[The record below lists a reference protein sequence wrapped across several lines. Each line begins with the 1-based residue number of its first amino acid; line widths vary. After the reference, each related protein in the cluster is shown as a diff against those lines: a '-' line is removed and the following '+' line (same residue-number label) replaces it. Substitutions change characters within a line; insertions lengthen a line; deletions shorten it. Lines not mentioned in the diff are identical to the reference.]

1 MMYRKWA
8 LIMALLTGIL
18 IMPLSAQENSPVTDC
33 TATLEIAQ
41 IQGAGDEANCF
52 GETVTLSG
60 NNIVTVIAR
69 QGFFIQ
75 TLPDFIDDDPYSSD
89 GIYIHTERF
98 PGRWVQ
104 VGDVVTLYG
113 RVDELFNTST
123 LRVPS
128 EGRITISESGATLPD
143 PVNLQEVDLSDY
155 GGASHPLERYEG
167 MRVAVTDAFV
177 TAATNQF
184 DEFDVALNDERA
196 FRETGIE
203 PDLTPQ
209 FAGLGLPEWDLNPEV
224 VEVDAQETGLT
235 VEQIPTGSRATVT
248 GALSYNFADYQ
259 IFPSEISVVEAD
271 PPIRPVRERVDGEF
285 TIATQNVENLFDFTD
300 DPNRED
306 YRENYAPQNQEEYE
320 LRLGKAAE
328 QILVVLGAP
337 DIIALQEVENA
348 RVLTDLALRIY
359 DADPTI
365 RYAGCII
372 EGFEGRGI
380 DVAYLVRTERVSLLN
395 CYRMPGA
402 DEVVLENSLGVLFT
416 RPPLVLEAE
425 FIVGREQAFSI
436 TLINVHNR
444 SLSDADTENV
454 QARRLRQAEA
464 VANYIQELQTNDP
477 EMHIAVL
484 GDFNAFQFSDGLVD
498 VMGIITGTTVS
509 EDALVGG
516 MDDLVEP
523 DFINQ
528 VMRVPEEDRYSYV
541 YNGSAQVL
549 DHILTNIAL
558 DAYISDAQFA
568 RGNSDSPEE
577 WFMDATRGAMKSSD
591 HDGLVLYIQPE

>member
-1 MMYRKWA
+1 MNYRSIVVFLA
-8 LIMALLTGIL
+8 MVCVLLPSL
-18 IMPLSAQENSPVTDC
+18 AQETTNLDC

-41 IQGAGDEANCF
+41 VQGAGDNANCF
-52 GETVTLSG
+52 GEEVTLTDH
-60 NNIVTVIAR
+60 NIVTVIAR

-75 TLPDFIDDDPYSSD
+75 TLPDFVDDDPYTSD
-89 GIYIHTERF
+89 GLYIHTERF

-104 VGDVVTLYG
+104 VGDVVSLYG

-123 LRVPS
+123 IRVPS
-128 EGRITISESGATLPD
+128 QGRITILESGATLPD
-143 PVNLQEVDLSDY
+143 PVNLQAVDLSDY

-177 TAATNQF
+177 TAPTNQF
-184 DEFDVALNDERA
+184 DEFDITLDDSRS
-196 FRETGIE
+196 FREAGIE
-203 PDLTPQ
+203 PDMTPQ
-209 FAGLGLPEWDLNPEV
+209 FADLGLPEWDLNPEV
-224 VEVDAQETGLT
+224 VEVDAQETGLP

-248 GALSYNFADYQ
+248 GALSYNYADYQ

-271 PPIRPVRERVDGEF
+271 PPIRPVRAREEGEF

-300 DPNRED
+300 DPHRED
-306 YRENYAPQNQEEYE
+306 YRENYAPQNQEEYD

-328 QILVVLGAP
+328 QIRVVLGAP
-337 DIIALQEVENA
+337 DIVALQEVENA

-402 DEVVLENSLGVLFT
+402 DQVVLENSLGVLFT

-425 FIVGREQAFSI
+425 FITGREQSFPI
-436 TLINVHNR
+436 TLIDVHNR
-444 SLSDADTENV
+444 SLNDADTENV

-464 VANYIQELQTNDP
+464 IANYIQGLQTENPD
-477 EMHIAVL
+477 MHIAVL

-498 VMGIITGTTVS
+498 VVGIIAGTTHS

-516 MDDLVEP
+516 MTDLVEP

-528 VMRVPEEDRYSYV
+528 VLNVPEDDRYSYV

-549 DHILTNIAL
+549 DHILTNVAL
-558 DAYISDAQFA
+558 DAYVSDVQFA
-568 RGNSDSPEE
+568 RGNSDSPDD
-577 WFMDATRGAMKSSD
+577 WFMDAARGAMKSSD
-591 HDGLVLYIQPE
+591 HDGLVLYILPE